1 MIIYLG
7 ILLLSAIANN
17 VVIHVCIQTAFGF
30 SDLNSVGFLPR
41 SRQFGDAVV
50 LGLII

>member
-7 ILLLSAIANN
+7 ILLLSAIVNN
-17 VVIHVCIQTAFGF
+17 VVIYVCIQTAFGF
-30 SDLNSVGFLPR
+30 PDLNSVGFLSR
-41 SRQFGDAVV
+41 SRQLGDAVV